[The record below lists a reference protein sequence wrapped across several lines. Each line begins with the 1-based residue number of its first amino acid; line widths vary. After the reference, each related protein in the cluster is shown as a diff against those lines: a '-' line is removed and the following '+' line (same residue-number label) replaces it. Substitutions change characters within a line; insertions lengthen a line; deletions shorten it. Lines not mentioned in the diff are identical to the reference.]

1 MKGRFAPS
9 PSGRM
14 HLGNVFCALMAWL
27 SCRAQNG
34 TMLLRVE
41 DLDPARCRPEYT
53 EQLIRDL
60 TWLGLDWD
68 EGGDLPAYRQSERA
82 AWYAECFARLE
93 AMGRTYPCFCSRSE
107 LHDASAPHAS
117 DGTVIYR
124 GNCRAL
130 SDAERAAKAAARA
143 PAQRLWV
150 NGDPI
155 TFTDHVYGQVKSNLA
170 EDCGDFIL
178 RRSDG
183 VYAYQ
188 LAVVADDAAMGVT
201 EVVRG
206 HDLLSSTP
214 RQLLLYRL
222 LGFTAP
228 QFAHLPLLVAPDGK
242 RLSKRERALDV
253 GALQASG
260 ITAEQIIGMLAWLA
274 GLTETAEPCT
284 AKELVPIFDLRKITK
299 QDIVVSENLFLA

>member
-27 SCRAQNG
+27 SCRAENG
-34 TMLLRVE
+34 EMLLRIE

-53 EQLIRDL
+53 EQLMADL
-60 TWLGLDWD
+60 AWLGLDWE
-68 EGGDLPAYRQSERA
+68 EGGNLPEYRQSERA

-93 AMGRTYPCFCSRSE
+93 AMGRTYPCFCSRGE

-117 DGTVIYR
+117 DGTVRYSGR
-124 GNCRAL
+124 CRSL
-130 SDAERAAKAAARA
+130 SAAERTQKAETRA

-150 NGDPI
+150 GEETI
-155 TFTDHVYGQVKSNLA
+155 AFTDLVYGPVQSRLA

-201 EVVRG
+201 QVVRG

-222 LGFTAP
+222 LGFAPP

-242 RLSKRERALDV
+242 RLSKRERALDI
-253 GALQASG
+253 GALRAAG
-260 ITAEQIIGMLAWLA
+260 VTATQIVGTLAQLA
-274 GLTETAEPCT
+274 GLTETAAPCT
-284 AKELVPIFDLRKITK
+284 PQALIPLFSLEKLPKS
-299 QDIVVSENLFLA
+299 DIVVPENLFLH

>member
-1 MKGRFAPS
+1 M
-9 PSGRM
+9 
-14 HLGNVFCALMAWL
+14 
-27 SCRAQNG
+27 
-34 TMLLRVE
+34 
-41 DLDPARCRPEYT
+41 
-53 EQLIRDL
+53 
-60 TWLGLDWD
+60 
-68 EGGDLPAYRQSERA
+68 
-82 AWYAECFARLE
+82 
-93 AMGRTYPCFCSRSE
+93 
-107 LHDASAPHAS
+107 
-117 DGTVIYR
+117 
-124 GNCRAL
+124 
-130 SDAERAAKAAARA
+130 
-143 PAQRLWV
+143 

-155 TFTDHVYGQVKSNLA
+155 TFTDHVYGRVKSSLA

-222 LGFTAP
+222 LGFMPP

-260 ITAEQIIGMLAWLA
+260 VTAEQIIGMLAWLA

-284 AKELVPIFDLRKITK
+284 AKELIPIFDLRKITK
-299 QDIVVSENLFLA
+299 QDIVVSENLFWA